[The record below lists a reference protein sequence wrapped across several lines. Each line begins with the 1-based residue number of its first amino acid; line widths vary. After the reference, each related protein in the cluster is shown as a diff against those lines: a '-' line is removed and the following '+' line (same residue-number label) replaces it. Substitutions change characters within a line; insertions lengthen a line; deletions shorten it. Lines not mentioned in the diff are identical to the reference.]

1 MRGKGV
7 CLVVGEHVQIKAF
20 GGERSF
26 FVLSPSGRREGRK
39 HRDEKCTAVS
49 FFERK
54 LASFFV

>member
-20 GGERSF
+20 GRERSF

-49 FFERK
+49 FF
-54 LASFFV
+54 